1 MATSKKV
8 VLAADGLTAT
18 VTEAVFSDILM
29 TTFSMDSA
37 LTGTYG
43 MIQKVGLAAVGA
55 AVQNNRLGRGYNFL
69 KV

>member
-1 MATSKKV
+1 MAISKKV
-8 VLAADGLTAT
+8 VLSADGLNAT
-18 VTEAVFSDILM
+18 VTDAVFSDILM

-37 LTGTYG
+37 LTGTYALV
-43 MIQKVGLAAVGA
+43 QKVGLAAVGA